1 MVHVRLK
8 RFHACI
14 SFLKYN
20 ILLIL
25 CILYIYHVESCYCC
39 THYFDKRRVKRK
51 VDGKW
56 GTVMSQMF
64 ALSILVFFLFIGD
77 VVAIRTKAWVP
88 SIFISAVL
96 FLIGYWTFFPENIV
110 ELAGVPPAVA
120 VMLIYLLITNMGTLL
135 SVQELINQW
144 KTILI
149 ALAGILGIITALFAI
164 GTFLF
169 GSETI
174 IVAIPPLVGGLVS
187 ALIMSEGAAAA
198 GLPSLAVFAIVIYVM
213 QGFAGYPLTS
223 VMLKKEGNRLL
234 QQFRNGEIDE
244 KQVDGGN
251 IDSDENEL
259 KLFKWMPEKYNTEFF
274 KFFRL
279 AIVGFLAYQV
289 SVWLAPIVTISPFVL
304 CLLFG
309 VIATSVGFL
318 EKHPLKKANGFGFAI
333 LGLMLFILDGLKK
346 ATPEMMVELIWPLV
360 GCILIGVAGMYVF
373 SLIMSRVLKVSKEM
387 VFAVSLT
394 ALYGFPAD
402 YIITNE
408 VINSLTQDEKERE
421 VLTSHMLPPMLVAG
435 FITVTIVSVIL
446 AGIFV
451 GFL

>member
-1 MVHVRLK
+1 
-8 RFHACI
+8 
-14 SFLKYN
+14 
-20 ILLIL
+20 
-25 CILYIYHVESCYCC
+25 
-39 THYFDKRRVKRK
+39 
-51 VDGKW
+51 
-56 GTVMSQMF
+56 MSQMF

-110 ELAGVPPAVA
+110 ELAGIPPVVA

-149 ALAGILGIITALFAI
+149 ALTGILGIITALFAI

-234 QQFRNGEIDE
+234 QQFRNGEIEE
-244 KQVDGGN
+244 KQVEGGN
-251 IDSDENEL
+251 IDSDVNEL

-279 AIVGFLAYQV
+279 AFVGFLAYQV
-289 SVWLAPIVTISPFVL
+289 SVWLAPVVTISPFVL

-346 ATPEMMVELIWPLV
+346 ATPEMMVELIWPLI
-360 GCILIGVAGMYVF
+360 GCIVLGVAGMYVF
-373 SLIMSRVLKVSKEM
+373 SLVMGKVLKVSKEM
-387 VFAVSLT
+387 AFAVSLT

-408 VINSLTQDEKERE
+408 VINALTTDEKERE

-446 AGIFV
+446 AGTFV
-451 GFL
+451 GLL